1 MKQNEKV
8 ANKFRFLLVT
18 ILATLCFFGDGGG
31 GRRRFNLLIAILS
44 L

>member
-1 MKQNEKV
+1 MKKLQTSSV
-8 ANKFRFLLVT
+8 FLLVT
-18 ILATLCFFGDGGG
+18 ILATLCFFGDGGD